1 MTQYPL
7 YGRLNYRGKKKPEI
21 NKDLAEQGKEETMT
35 NITRELEYAERIK
48 VLEAENDRL
57 RAEINEQN
65 QIFRVLEK
73 MYGDAFD
80 EQFYCKKCKDSSV
93 DFDYEN
99 KLNVIKRIVL
109 EVRCLIHKYTR
120 W

>member
-1 MTQYPL
+1 M
-7 YGRLNYRGKKKPEI
+7 
-21 NKDLAEQGKEETMT
+21 A

-73 MYGDAFD
+73 MYDDSFEELREA
-80 EQFYCKKCKDSSV
+80 KKVLKDLIPIVSRAK
-93 DFDYEN
+93 
-99 KLNVIKRIVL
+99 KLIK
-109 EVRCLIHKYTR
+109 E
-120 W
+120 

>member
-1 MTQYPL
+1 MNCC
-7 YGRLNYRGKKKPEI
+7 GC
-21 NKDLAEQGKEETMT
+21 KE
-35 NITRELEYAERIK
+35 LSQHC
-48 VLEAENDRL
+48 VWH
-57 RAEINEQN
+57 
-65 QIFRVLEK
+65 
-73 MYGDAFD
+73 GDGYFD

-99 KLNVIKRIVL
+99 KLNVIQRIIL